1 MAASIKDVA
10 TSFIEFRNYGFWA
23 HDSFLEG
30 LLYLI
35 VKELKTLPLKNEWK
49 DKLIASWTF
58 SYSAGFAGCIPV
70 ELDEKL
76 NDEEKIKLILSTIKL
91 IISKINEDDGYL
103 THGELNNNL
112 VGGKGMTWLG
122 INKEGFLR
130 TAHMTID
137 LLEGR
142 LKTNA
147 SSPVTYLKFD

>member
-1 MAASIKDVA
+1 MA
-10 TSFIEFRNYGFWA
+10 TSFVEFRNYGFWA

-35 VKELKTLPLKNEWK
+35 VKELKTLALNNEWK
-49 DKLIASWTF
+49 EKLMASWAF

-76 NDEEKIKLILSTIKL
+76 DDDEKIKLILNTIKL
-91 IISKINEDDGYL
+91 IIGRINKDDEYL
-103 THGELNNNL
+103 THGELNSNL
-112 VGGKGMTWLG
+112 VGGKGTTWLG
-122 INKEGFLR
+122 INKKGFLR

-142 LKTNA
+142 LETNA
-147 SSPVTYLKFD
+147 SSPLTYLEFD